1 MAPCTVNSFLSSYA
15 KQLHEMDSGFPEN
28 LHCHVFR
35 HSIGMAM
42 YKAGIP
48 ISYIKDFLGHSSL
61 DSTAIYAHADSDA
74 MAEALR
80 SVDQEAL
87 PVRDDEGNIV
97 FTPEKKWRGKEEYLL
112 HFCGL
117 D

>member
-1 MAPCTVNSFLSSYA
+1 MNSFLSSYA
-15 KQLHEMDSGFPEN
+15 KQMHEMDPTFPKS
-28 LHCHVFR
+28 LHCHVLR

-48 ISYIKDFLGHSSL
+48 ISYIKDFLGHSSI
-61 DSTAIYAHADSDA
+61 DSTAVYAHADNDA

-87 PVRDDEGNIV
+87 PEKDSKGNV
-97 FTPEKKWRGKEEYLL
+97 VSVPEKKWKGKEDYLL

-117 D
+117 V